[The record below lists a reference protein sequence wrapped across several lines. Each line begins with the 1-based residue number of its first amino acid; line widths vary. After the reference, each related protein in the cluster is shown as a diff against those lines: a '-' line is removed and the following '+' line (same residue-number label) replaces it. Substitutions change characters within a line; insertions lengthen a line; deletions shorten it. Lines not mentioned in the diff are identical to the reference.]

1 MQHKQESFLFSTQ
14 SSALVTQ
21 SFFFLSYRGA
31 ALKLPSLKLPATFIT
46 IA

>member
-1 MQHKQESFLFSTQ
+1 VNGQIPSAAWSLLSPESFY
-14 SSALVTQ
+14 
-21 SFFFLSYRGA
+21 LSPCFRYLGA